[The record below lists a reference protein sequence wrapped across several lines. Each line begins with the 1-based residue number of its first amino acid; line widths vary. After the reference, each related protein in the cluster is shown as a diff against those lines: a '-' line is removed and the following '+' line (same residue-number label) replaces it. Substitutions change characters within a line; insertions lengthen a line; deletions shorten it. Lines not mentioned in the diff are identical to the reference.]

1 MPTTTDQPGSVRET
15 PRGWVADLKIKGQRL
30 TALRKTEPEAREAL
44 EELRRRLQRK
54 ASLPARAE
62 ATLKREPQEYPGIT
76 LADARRLSLRIRWK
90 GTAYER
96 TAGLYSQAICDWFGP
111 STQLGAINAPLVEA
125 WRQELIRS
133 GRNQPATINKKVS
146 ALRAM
151 QSDAILHGFIAEAP
165 PLPRQMR
172 LQNLKDRI
180 IEDDERDQMI
190 RFFQGVGQPVA
201 ADLLVFLLETGCR
214 WGEAERLTGGDV
226 DLRAGRVTF
235 SQTKTNRPRSVPL
248 TRRAQDAIRPHLPA
262 VKSHRVW
269 PYSYGQ
275 FQNLFAR
282 AKGAMGLADDTAL
295 GIHTC
300 RHTCAS
306 KLASKGVSQGM
317 LMAWGGWG
325 SLAAVQRYMHL
336 GTDALGACVEALESA

>member
-1 MPTTTDQPGSVRET
+1 MTITTQGPGSVRQT
-15 PRGWVADLKIKGQRL
+15 ARGWLADVKIKGERL
-30 TALRKTEPEAREAL
+30 TALRKTEPEARQAL
-44 EELRRRLQRK
+44 EELRGRLQRK
-54 ASLPARAE
+54 DALPARAE
-62 ATLKREPQEYPGIT
+62 AAMNQATGQYPGIT

-90 GTAYER
+90 GLASER
-96 TAGLYSQAICDWFGP
+96 TAGIYSQAICDWFGP
-111 STQLGAINAPLVEA
+111 VTQLAAVNAPLVES
-125 WRQELIRS
+125 WRQELIRA
-133 GRNQPATINKKVS
+133 GNQPATINKKIS

-165 PLPRQMR
+165 RLPRQMR

-180 IEDDERDQMI
+180 IEDCERDLMI
-190 RFFQGVGQPVA
+190 RFLVEAGQPVA

-214 WGEAERLTGGDV
+214 WGEAERLSGGDV

-248 TRRAQDAIRPHLPA
+248 TRRAQDALRPHIPA
-262 VKSHRVW
+262 VRSHRIW
-269 PYSYGQ
+269 PYTYTQ
-275 FQNLFAR
+275 FQKLFAR

-317 LMAWGGWG
+317 LMAWGGWR

-336 GTDALGACVEALESA
+336 GTDALGACVDALESAQ